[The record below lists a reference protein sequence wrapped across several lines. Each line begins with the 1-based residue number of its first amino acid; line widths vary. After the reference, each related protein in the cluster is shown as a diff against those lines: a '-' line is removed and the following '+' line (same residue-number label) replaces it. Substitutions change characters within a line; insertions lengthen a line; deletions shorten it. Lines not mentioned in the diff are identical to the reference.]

1 MSSVIQVSFRILLL
15 GDYFGKE
22 VKNPLLQVVVTT
34 QNSAPSYQVLLVRW
48 KRGITLSFV
57 FSISMVKVNVKD
69 NDTNRDPRWVNETT
83 TIKTLKAQQFS
94 VRHAVKNPRDTFTG
108 SPTDR
113 TRRMARSNHE
123 WGIAFTRSSSLLT

>member
-1 MSSVIQVSFRILLL
+1 M
-15 GDYFGKE
+15 
-22 VKNPLLQVVVTT
+22 
-34 QNSAPSYQVLLVRW
+34 RW
-48 KRGITLSFV
+48 KRGITLGFV

-108 SPTDR
+108 SPTENRLIKPVGLSESDR
-113 TRRMARSNHE
+113 TRRMERSNHE
-123 WGIAFTRSSSLLT
+123 WGIAFTRSSSLLI